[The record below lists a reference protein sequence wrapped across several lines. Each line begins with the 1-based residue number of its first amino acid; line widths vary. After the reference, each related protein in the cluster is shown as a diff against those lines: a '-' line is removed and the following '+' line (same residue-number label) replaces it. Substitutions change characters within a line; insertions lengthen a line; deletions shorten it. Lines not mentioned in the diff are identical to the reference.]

1 MNHPSSSASR
11 PVSSPVALGLR
22 FAQKEAEEE
31 KSLRILLAE
40 DNHELRR
47 LMSFVLR
54 REGHDVVEVHDG
66 SALLETLAFSI
77 VEGGRQQFDLVIC
90 EQLLP
95 GMPGLAVLAGLR
107 ARDRALP
114 FILIT
119 GNTEI
124 QSQARQLGAWV
135 LSRPLTMDAI
145 RRVVR
150 QTEDDL
156 HTDIRPIAAAMP

>member
-1 MNHPSSSASR
+1 MNHPSSFASRSAS
-11 PVSSPVALGLR
+11 SSLALELR
-22 FAQKEAEEE
+22 FADEER
-31 KSLRILLAE
+31 SLRILLAE

-54 REGHDVVEVHDG
+54 REGHDVVEVQDG
-66 SALLETLAFSI
+66 SALLETLAVSI
-77 VEGGRQQFDLVIC
+77 VEGGRKSFDLVIC

-95 GMPGLAVLAGLR
+95 RMPGLAVLAGLR
-107 ARDRALP
+107 ARERDLP

-119 GNTEI
+119 GNAEI
-124 QSQARQLGAWV
+124 QAQARQLGAWV

-145 RRVVR
+145 RRAVR

-156 HTDIRPIAAAMP
+156 HAGERPVAAALP

>member
-1 MNHPSSSASR
+1 MNHPSSSPSR
-11 PVSSPVALGLR
+11 PPSSSLSVELP
-22 FAQKEAEEE
+22 FADEEE
-31 KSLRILLAE
+31 SLRILLAE

-54 REGHDVVEVHDG
+54 REGHEVVEVQDG

-77 VEGGRQQFDLVIC
+77 VEGGRKGFDLVIC

-107 ARDRALP
+107 ARQRELP

-119 GNTEI
+119 SNTEI
-124 QSQARQLGAWV
+124 QAQARQLGAWV
-135 LSRPLTMDAI
+135 LSRPLTMEAI
-145 RRVVR
+145 RRAVR

-156 HTDIRPIAAAMP
+156 RAPAGPIAARAVP

>member
-1 MNHPSSSASR
+1 MNHPSSSPSR
-11 PVSSPVALGLR
+11 PAPSPLALELR
-22 FAQKEAEEE
+22 VAEEE

-40 DNHELRR
+40 DNPELRR
-47 LMSFVLR
+47 LLSFVLR
-54 REGHDVVEVHDG
+54 REGHQVVAVHDG

-77 VEGGRQQFDLVIC
+77 VEGGRQRFDLVIC

-119 GNTEI
+119 GNPSI
-124 QSQARQLGAWV
+124 QAQARQLDAWV

-150 QTEDDL
+150 ETEDEL
-156 HTDIRPIAAAMP
+156 RAPARPIAAALP

>member
-11 PVSSPVALGLR
+11 PASSSLALELR
-22 FAQKEAEEE
+22 FADEE

-54 REGHDVVEVHDG
+54 REGHDVVEVQDG

-77 VEGGRQQFDLVIC
+77 VEGGRKAFDLVIC

-95 GMPGLAVLAGLR
+95 RMPGLAVLAGLR
-107 ARDRALP
+107 ARDRDLP

-124 QSQARQLGAWV
+124 QAQARQLGAWV

-145 RRVVR
+145 RRAVR
-150 QTEDDL
+150 QTEDEL
-156 HTDIRPIAAAMP
+156 RAEARPRAATMP

>member
-1 MNHPSSSASR
+1 MNHPSSPASR
-11 PVSSPVALGLR
+11 PASSSLALESR
-22 FAQKEAEEE
+22 FADEER
-31 KSLRILLAE
+31 SLRILLAE

-54 REGHDVVEVHDG
+54 REGHEVVEVQDG

-77 VEGGRQQFDLVIC
+77 VEGGRKGFDLVIC

-95 GMPGLAVLAGLR
+95 RMPGLAVLAGLR
-107 ARDRALP
+107 ARDRDLP

-119 GNTEI
+119 SNTAI
-124 QSQARQLGAWV
+124 QAQARQLGAWV

-145 RRVVR
+145 RRAVR

-156 HTDIRPIAAAMP
+156 HASERPVAAAALP

>member
-11 PVSSPVALGLR
+11 LDSSSLAVELR
-22 FAQKEAEEE
+22 FADEE

-54 REGHDVVEVHDG
+54 REGHEVVEVRDG
-66 SALLETLAFSI
+66 AALLETLAFSI
-77 VEGGRQQFDLVIC
+77 VEGGCKGFDLVIC

-95 GMPGLAVLAGLR
+95 RMPGLAVLAGLR
-107 ARDRALP
+107 ARERDLP

-119 GNTEI
+119 GNAEI
-124 QSQARQLGAWV
+124 QAQARQLGAWV

-145 RRVVR
+145 RRTVR
-150 QTEDDL
+150 ETEDDL
-156 HTDIRPIAAAMP
+156 RASARPLAARALP

>member
-1 MNHPSSSASR
+1 MNHPSSSPPRST
-11 PVSSPVALGLR
+11 SSLALELR
-22 FAQKEAEEE
+22 FADEE

-40 DNHELRR
+40 DNPELRR

-54 REGHDVVEVHDG
+54 REGHEVIEVRDG

-77 VEGGRQQFDLVIC
+77 VEGGRQRFDLVIC
-90 EQLLP
+90 EHLLP

-107 ARDRALP
+107 ARDQDLP

-119 GNTEI
+119 GTSEV
-124 QSQARQLGAWV
+124 QAQARQLGAWV

-150 QTEDDL
+150 HTEDEL
-156 HTDIRPIAAAMP
+156 RAGETPVAVAAGSR

>member
-1 MNHPSSSASR
+1 MNHPSSSPPRLAS
-11 PVSSPVALGLR
+11 SLALELHFPDEDR
-22 FAQKEAEEE
+22 
-31 KSLRILLAE
+31 SLRILLAE

-54 REGHDVVEVHDG
+54 REGHEVVEVQDG
-66 SALLETLAFSI
+66 GALLETLAFSL
-77 VEGGRQQFDLVIC
+77 VEGARQRFDLVIC

-95 GMPGLAVLAGLR
+95 RMPGLAVLAGLR
-107 ARDRALP
+107 ARDHELP

-119 GNTEI
+119 GNSEI
-124 QSQARQLGAWV
+124 QAQARQLGAWV

-150 QTEDDL
+150 QTEDELRGDEGPVAVAAG
-156 HTDIRPIAAAMP
+156 RP

>member
-1 MNHPSSSASR
+1 MNHPSSSPSRLAS
-11 PVSSPVALGLR
+11 SLALELR
-22 FAQKEAEEE
+22 FADQE

-54 REGHDVVEVHDG
+54 REGHEVVEVQDG

-77 VEGGRQQFDLVIC
+77 VEGGRQRFDLVIC
-90 EQLLP
+90 EHLLP

-107 ARDRALP
+107 ARDHALP

-119 GNTEI
+119 GNSEL
-124 QSQARQLGAWV
+124 QAQARELGAWV

-150 QTEDDL
+150 QTEDEL
-156 HTDIRPIAAAMP
+156 RASAGPVAVAAGRP